1 MAIENKTTMKYI
13 AYYRVSTKGQGES
26 GLGLD
31 AQKQI
36 VNHYFSSNE
45 IVKEFTEVASAKT
58 VGKRPLLIEAIFLC
72 ESKGYTLLVA
82 KTDRLSRVT
91 EQALKVYNRLNGRL
105 HSCDIPQQKGAMMDK
120 FTLTLFMAISDR
132 ERELIGIRTRQALS
146 SKKKQG
152 VKLGKPENLT
162 DKAKEK
168 GLKVRQENARMN
180 KANRQAK
187 ELANAY
193 RAQGMTLT
201 MIADKINDLGMKTR
215 RGKTFQA
222 TSIKRLL
229 DN

>member
-1 MAIENKTTMKYI
+1 MKYI

-36 VNHYFSSNE
+36 VKHYFSSNE
-45 IVKEFTEVASAKT
+45 IEAEFTEVASAKT
-58 VGKRPLLIEAIFLC
+58 IDKRPLLLEAIALC
-72 ESKGYTLLVA
+72 ENKGYTLLVA

-91 EQALKVYNRLNGRL
+91 EQALDVYNRLNGRL
-105 HSCDIPQQKGAMMDK
+105 HSCDIPQQKGASMDK

-132 ERELIGIRTRQALS
+132 ERELIGIRTKQALE

-162 DKAKEK
+162 DKAKAK
-168 GLKVRQENARMN
+168 GLKVRQENARNN
-180 KANRQAK
+180 KANRQGQ
-187 ELANAY
+187 ELAKAY
-193 RAQGMTLT
+193 RAQGMTLS
-201 MIADKINDLGMKTR
+201 MIADKINDLGMRTR
-215 RGKTFQA
+215 RGKEFKP

-229 DN
+229 ESA